1 MKKHKQATDY
11 IADLNPT
18 KIKVES
24 TVGARIEQNN
34 SNTQIENEAIEG
46 APIGK
51 NDNSKSKSNLIP
63 KEFPPLY
70 NFQKPPLTNKVDL
83 MFPGCVDN
91 GPILGRNSLGGAL
104 DDFNDLNSKKP
115 ANGKANTIAFNPNAP
130 KRNKQLISNIK
141 MYGRVETQTL
151 FPFVICTYRYDN
163 KKGIG
168 ISRCSESDKWNE
180 SEGIKK
186 AAGRALRALVCK
198 LERRPFPQDEKKYM
212 G

>member
-70 NFQKPPLTNKVDL
+70 DFQKPPLTNKNNGEQVIVEVKNIKPQPLPKKRNNELIKNIKLYGRTDL
-83 MFPGCVDN
+83 QTMFPF
-91 GPILGRNSLGGAL
+91 I
-104 DDFNDLNSKKP
+104 
-115 ANGKANTIAFNPNAP
+115 
-130 KRNKQLISNIK
+130 
-141 MYGRVETQTL
+141 
-151 FPFVICTYRYDN
+151 ICTYRYDD

-186 AAGRALRALVCK
+186 ATGRALRSLVCK